1 MRVGFRKPT
10 PLTAR
15 AAAGDRV
22 GWQVWTKF
30 DQSLASATSVAE
42 VASQLM
48 YLHAN
53 TRVLL
58 PSWARSQRPRWLADM
73 QRLQEEVSKPAI
85 DDEGPILR
93 PGRRL
98 KGLIQGLE
106 GGMDWELVEQLW
118 EVRDHSLSPKS
129 SQFPALSHCLMRGAD
144 SPAGARTCHSR
155 HGAYPPAHR
164 CVGATARRRMWAA

>member
-1 MRVGFRKPT
+1 M
-10 PLTAR
+10 
-15 AAAGDRV
+15 
-22 GWQVWTKF
+22 WTKF
-30 DQSLASATSVAE
+30 DQNLESATSVAE

-118 EVRDHSLSPKS
+118 EVRRRSTLSKI
-129 SQFPALSHCLMRGAD
+129 QKNHLNFP
-144 SPAGARTCHSR
+144 P
-155 HGAYPPAHR
+155 
-164 CVGATARRRMWAA
+164 VIV